1 VKPRGYSQHL
11 QRVIC
16 DFGADHA
23 FGQVSMKLQEH
34 YGISVP
40 YTASRQIT
48 EIHAAQIQLT
58 KDLYKPKCQDADII
72 IAESDGSMIPIV
84 ETVHSDAKQDRR
96 KNKRLH
102 WREARLSLAHAKDS
116 ITPYFAATLDSVSE
130 AGQQLLAC
138 VNQSGAHEKTKV
150 HCVGDGAVWIAN
162 QVEERFGS
170 NGTYLIDF
178 YHLCEYLSAAA
189 PHCSAHD
196 EHHWLKQQK
205 ESMKKSDY
213 KAVLLALKPYVELK
227 TVEENKAPVRACYR
241 YINNRPKQLDYQLAQ
256 EQGLPIGSGEVESA
270 HRYVIQK
277 RLKIAGA
284 WWSIDCAKS
293 MLSLRVMRANNLWNQ
308 YWKNAA

>member
-1 VKPRGYSQHL
+1 MKPRGYSRHL

-23 FGQVSMKLQEH
+23 FGQVSIKLQEH

-48 EIHAAQIQLT
+48 ETHAAQIQLA
-58 KDLYKPKCQDADII
+58 KNLCSPKCQDADII

-84 ETVHSDAKQDRR
+84 ETAQSDLTQDRR

-116 ITPYFAATLDSVSE
+116 VTPYFAATLDSVSE

-138 VNQSGAHEKTKV
+138 VNQSGAYEKTQV

-178 YHLCEYLSAAA
+178 YHLCEYLSSAA
-189 PHCSAHD
+189 PHCSTSD
-196 EHHWLKQQK
+196 ETHWLKQQK

-213 KAVLLALKPYVELK
+213 KAVLLALKPYVEPK
-227 TVEENKAPVRACYR
+227 TIEENKAPVRACYR

-256 EQGLPIGSGEVESA
+256 NKGLPIGSGEVESA

-284 WWSIDCAKS
+284 WWSIEHARS
-293 MLSLRVMRANNLWNQ
+293 MLSLRVMRANNHWNQ
-308 YWKNAA
+308 YWKNVA